1 MDDFLYILI
10 GAAWLAFTIYSKNQK
25 QKNKKLERN
34 NSQTKTE
41 SQKEGVSS
49 LFESLFSDK
58 EINTQQNYYS
68 ENIEQSNIIPSLSEV
83 NYTENLDQFQETPPE
98 IFEKVLDEEDIDN
111 NLIKEEIINGN
122 DIDFNLRKAV
132 IYSEILKRPYT

>member
-1 MDDFLYILI
+1 MDDFIYILI

-25 QKNKKLERN
+25 KKNKKLERN
-34 NSQTKTE
+34 NSQTETKP
-41 SQKEGVSS
+41 QKEGISS
-49 LFESLFSDK
+49 LFESLLSGE
-58 EINTQQNYYS
+58 EINAQQNHYD

-83 NYTENLDQFQETPPE
+83 NYSENLSQFQETSPE
-98 IFEKVLDEEDIDN
+98 IFEKPEDENDVDN
-111 NLIKEEIINGN
+111 IIIKEEIINGN

>member
-83 NYTENLDQFQETPPE
+83 NYTENLAQFQEAPPE

>member
-1 MDDFLYILI
+1 MDDFIYILI